1 MKEYREQL
9 RGDIAAGDRDF
20 AMAET
25 IGALEIAIKFR
36 DWKMCDD
43 IIRIMKE
50 EGLFK

>member
-1 MKEYREQL
+1 MEEYRKQL
-9 RGDIAAGDRDF
+9 REDLTRGDRNF
-20 AMAET
+20 AMAST
-25 IGALEIAIKFR
+25 IGALDIAIQFR

>member
-1 MKEYREQL
+1 MEEYREQL
-9 RGDIAAGDRDF
+9 RKDIAAGDRNF

-25 IGALEIAIKFR
+25 IGALEIAIQFR

-43 IIRIMKE
+43 IIKIMKE